1 MSNTTVNENNDSLHL
16 TNAWHYFQIHAEQR
30 LRTFQF
36 YVTISIA
43 LIGGGVWLAAQDEK
57 YVLIV
62 ITGLL
67 IVFVTF
73 VFAKIERRCRL
84 LVKNGEDAIKY
95 FLELS
100 DLPNV
105 NGLPHPFKLFQR
117 DDALV
122 KKEPKGILGLRHFSY
137 RRYFLWIF
145 LSVAMIGVYFV
156 VYGIVGWCDL

>member
-1 MSNTTVNENNDSLHL
+1 MSKTAVSESNDSLHL
-16 TNAWHYFQIHAEQR
+16 ANAWRYFQIHAEQR

-43 LIGGGVWLAAQDEK
+43 LIGGGVWLAAQGEK
-57 YVLIV
+57 HVLIV

-67 IVFVTF
+67 IVVVTF
-73 VFAKIERRCRL
+73 VFAKVERRCRL
-84 LVKNGEDAIKY
+84 LVKNAENAIIY

-100 DLPNV
+100 DLPDV

-122 KKEPKGILGLRHFSY
+122 EEEPKGILGLRHFSY
-137 RRYFLWIF
+137 RRCFRWIF
-145 LSVAMIGVYFV
+145 ISVTIVGVYFV
-156 VYGIVGWCDL
+156 VYGIVGWCHL